1 MLEDASGVLV
11 AVSGGPDSVA
21 LLDILAR
28 LSTAHDPTP
37 EAGTTSKHGVLPKLR
52 LHVAHLDHMLRG
64 GESTKD
70 GAFVRALGKD
80 LGIQVAISAVD
91 VGAAA
96 SSTGKGIEETAR
108 EIRYNYLLSVAK
120 DTGCNR
126 IAVGHTMTDQAE
138 TFVMRLV
145 RGAGLRGLAAMRPVV
160 PAHYFPLGRTE
171 GAAETEQMS
180 SETTESKISPS
191 SLCSDSSV
199 SMIRPLLCLTREE
212 VESYCDQ
219 RGLRYR
225 TDESNSNLH
234 YTRNRIRKEVL
245 PALRSI
251 NPRVVESLAR
261 AAENI
266 ALDQDV
272 MNDLANTRLGK
283 VQLASDAWY
292 GSSDQMDIACS
303 VTALLSQPPA
313 IRRRMII
320 EAIRQTRAGAKS
332 VDNERDGELGHSH
345 VAAIESLLTKKRSGK
360 HVVLP
365 GGLEA
370 WRDSDALVLRIAAH
384 EGSYPMEISSICP
397 NVEAGGF
404 VFSLRRGLD
413 AKSRKSVVDDVK
425 RHKQATGRDWSA
437 VALDDGVLPDQ
448 LIIRPRLR
456 GERAHVIGRR
466 RTIKL
471 KNLMIDHRIPSS
483 RRASWPIV
491 ATPDGAYIWSPGL
504 PPTVEFAAHDNTKA
518 VALLRVSS
526 GRFPPRESKS

>member
-1 MLEDASGVLV
+1 MLEGASGVLV

-21 LLDILAR
+21 LLDILVR
-28 LSTAHDPTP
+28 LSRADDDIP
-37 EAGTTSKHGVLPKLR
+37 EARTSAELRVLSKPR
-52 LHVAHLDHMLRG
+52 LHIAHLDHMLRG
-64 GESTKD
+64 ESAQD
-70 GAFVRALGKD
+70 AEFVRSLAED
-80 LGIQVAISAVD
+80 LGLQVAISSVD
-91 VGAAA
+91 VGGAA
-96 SSTGKGIEETAR
+96 SRSGRGIEETAR

-120 DTGCNR
+120 DTGSNR

-145 RGAGLRGLAAMRPVV
+145 RGAGLRGLAAMRPVS
-160 PAHYFPLGRTE
+160 PLPL
-171 GAAETEQMS
+171 
-180 SETTESKISPS
+180 SPS
-191 SLCSDSSV
+191 PLLPLTPAPLL
-199 SMIRPLLCLTREE
+199 IRPLLCITREE

-219 RGLRYR
+219 RGLSYR
-225 TDESNSNLH
+225 IDESNSNPH

-251 NPRVVESLAR
+251 NPRVVESLSR

-272 MNDLANTRLGK
+272 MDNLANARLK
-283 VQLASDAWY
+283 RAQLESDSWNGA
-292 GSSDQMDIACS
+292 GDELDITCS
-303 VTALLSQPPA
+303 VTTLLSQPAA

-320 EAIRQTRAGAKS
+320 EAIRQARARAKS
-332 VDNERDGELGHSH
+332 VDNESGGELGQAHIS
-345 VAAIESLLTKKRSGK
+345 AIESLLTKKRSGK
-360 HVVLP
+360 HIALP

-370 WRDSDALVLRIAAH
+370 WRDSDALVLRIATP
-384 EGSYPMEISSICP
+384 EGSYLSELSSSCT

-404 VFSLRRGLD
+404 VFSLRRGSD
-413 AKSRKSVVDDVK
+413 AESRESIVDEVK
-425 RHKQATGRDWSA
+425 GHKQTTGRDWCA
-437 VALDDGVLPDQ
+437 VALDDDVLPDR

-518 VALLRVSS
+518 VASLRASAV
-526 GRFPPRESKS
+526 RFPPRKSKS